1 MKFLR
6 FQKVDLQALVN
17 AERSA
22 NSCNNRRLHRRWAT
36 IVSALPTTT
45 LQVALGTPKILPNAL
60 LCPQS
65 PPNRSLCSP
74 LCPSSKATA
83 WVFAFA
89 DHFYRPSAGTS
100 INLQHQFD
108 IRYLWRIIFAD
119 NCYWLLFSCIFVY
132 IGFNFSRICFSSV
145 SH

>member
-65 PPNRSLCSP
+65 PPNRFLRTP

-83 WVFAFA
+83 WVFALC
-89 DHFYRPSAGTS
+89 RPF
-100 INLQHQFD
+100 L
-108 IRYLWRIIFAD
+108 
-119 NCYWLLFSCIFVY
+119 
-132 IGFNFSRICFSSV
+132 SSV
-145 SH
+145 SKDEYFNPQSPKTREIGTIVYNFLFFNSRCRSS

>member
-1 MKFLR
+1 MQKPTRVYRHAHTYTSTRKCGYTHEHLLMSCYRIKLMKFLR
-6 FQKVDLQALVN
+6 FQEVELQALVN
-17 AERSA
+17 AERST

-36 IVSALPTTT
+36 IVSALPITT

-65 PPNRSLCSP
+65 PPNRFLCSP

-89 DHFYRPSAGTS
+89 DHFYRPSARTS
-100 INLQHQFD
+100 INL
-108 IRYLWRIIFAD
+108 
-119 NCYWLLFSCIFVY
+119 
-132 IGFNFSRICFSSV
+132 
-145 SH
+145 